1 MRLPPLLVVAL
12 AGAVE
17 KLDSNQVEQRKL
29 RVYDFSCPESEKH
42 VCACQLRCENPKGK
56 QCQKGIAVCA
66 KHAAQG
72 CAYVAAVGAGRAVRA
87 GAGQR
92 PPLPGPRLRAVKPEV
107 LTIGAAFAAALVAA
121 SSTHVLFL
129 EKDFGV
135 APSHNPDSLA
145 RELAASVVALRR
157 GAAIVRLRSIT
168 DQGCGTFRRCQRD
181 ANMPDWKAQT
191 TFGRRR
197 NWWSFYCP
205 EFSKPGSV
213 ADCETGGDVT
223 LRCFTSWDSN
233 WSLNAVLVD
242 RESALEKKWK
252 YARKGA
258 AGKFG
263 PGLALAQYAAATWQ
277 KQDGFGR
284 SCHARDVKTITA
296 PRYAMKLALLS
307 ITGAAAL
314 SGVTTTTDWTAARTA
329 LRQRDVGAVV
339 VEGAA
344 APADAWRGAMEGDA
358 CAAVDVSCEACDCAV
373 AAVQSAFARS
383 GRAGGAPRTD
393 RRPRAVLR
401 PVPGG
406 QVGRRPRARARDGHA
421 RPRDGAVPEAAHRL
435 CRAVASPLEGPGT
448 VVAPEVNLA
457 VSNLMPAWMVARMD
471 RAEGAATVSPARGA
485 FLLVKGESWGFGH
498 AAAAHRS
505 PAATDARRVLL
516 AFDRLCDVE

>member
-72 CAYVAAVGAGRAVRA
+72 CAYVVTNPSGEWATLKRLPTAKEEAEFRYPGKDLDAAGLAAERPALEREGRAQRANYSAAGGFAGALRRGGVDALTLGGDPLCGYRTPATLRRSVVSWWASGLLGLVDERILLLNDPAPAEVAVGVRFGFDVRLPSELGA
-87 GAGQR
+87 RSGPGAGQR

-213 ADCETGGDVT
+213 ADCETGGD
-223 LRCFTSWDSN
+223 
-233 WSLNAVLVD
+233 
-242 RESALEKKWK
+242 SALEKKWK

-277 KQDGFGR
+277 KQDGFEVGMLK
-284 SCHARDVKTITA
+284 DDWG
-296 PRYAMKLALLS
+296 KLDMPICLS
-307 ITGAAAL
+307 MRGIFEH
-314 SGVTTTTDWTAARTA
+314 
-329 LRQRDVGAVV
+329 
-339 VEGAA
+339 VE
-344 APADAWRGAMEGDA
+344 
-358 CAAVDVSCEACDCAV
+358 VD
-373 AAVQSAFARS
+373 
-383 GRAGGAPRTD
+383 G
-393 RRPRAVLR
+393 
-401 PVPGG
+401 
-406 QVGRRPRARARDGHA
+406 
-421 RPRDGAVPEAAHRL
+421 
-435 CRAVASPLEGPGT
+435 
-448 VVAPEVNLA
+448 
-457 VSNLMPAWMVARMD
+457 
-471 RAEGAATVSPARGA
+471 
-485 FLLVKGESWGFGH
+485 
-498 AAAAHRS
+498 
-505 PAATDARRVLL
+505 
-516 AFDRLCDVE
+516 

>member
-17 KLDSNQVEQRKL
+17 KLDSN
-29 RVYDFSCPESEKH
+29 
-42 VCACQLRCENPKGK
+42 QLRCENPKGK

-72 CAYVAAVGAGRAVRA
+72 CAYVVTNPSGEWATLKRLPTAKEEAEFRYPGKDLDAAGLAAERPALEREGRAQRANYSAAGGFAGALRRGGVDALTLGGDPLCGSERRRRRARRGAPDGALVALSYRTPATLRRSVVSWWASGLLGLVDERILLLNDPAPAEVAVGVRFGFDVRLPSELGA
-87 GAGQR
+87 RSGPGAGQR

-107 LTIGAAFAAALVAA
+107 LTIGAAFARR
-121 SSTHVLFL
+121 SSRRPR
-129 EKDFGV
+129 GV
-135 APSHNPDSLA
+135 RRRA
-145 RELAASVVALRR
+145 RR
-157 GAAIVRLRSIT
+157 AAIVRLRSIT

-277 KQDGFGR
+277 KQDGFEVGMLK
-284 SCHARDVKTITA
+284 DDWG
-296 PRYAMKLALLS
+296 KLDMPICLS
-307 ITGAAAL
+307 MRGIFEH
-314 SGVTTTTDWTAARTA
+314 
-329 LRQRDVGAVV
+329 
-339 VEGAA
+339 VE
-344 APADAWRGAMEGDA
+344 
-358 CAAVDVSCEACDCAV
+358 VDGSD
-373 AAVQSAFARS
+373 
-383 GRAGGAPRTD
+383 
-393 RRPRAVLR
+393 
-401 PVPGG
+401 
-406 QVGRRPRARARDGHA
+406 
-421 RPRDGAVPEAAHRL
+421 
-435 CRAVASPLEGPGT
+435 
-448 VVAPEVNLA
+448 
-457 VSNLMPAWMVARMD
+457 
-471 RAEGAATVSPARGA
+471 
-485 FLLVKGESWGFGH
+485 
-498 AAAAHRS
+498 
-505 PAATDARRVLL
+505 
-516 AFDRLCDVE
+516 

>member
-1 MRLPPLLVVAL
+1 MPPDASWSTKWRT
-12 AGAVE
+12 AGAI
-17 KLDSNQVEQRKL
+17 VEQRKL

-72 CAYVAAVGAGRAVRA
+72 CAYVVTNPSGEWATLKRLPTAKEEAEFRYPGKDLDAAGLAAERPALEREGRAQRANYSAAGGFAGALRRGGVDALTSAATRSAGPRRRVAGAERPTVALVALSYRTPATLRRSVVSWWASGLLGLAAVGAGRAVRA
-87 GAGQR
+87 RRGPAAAAAGPAAPGREARGADHR
-92 PPLPGPRLRAVKPEV
+92 R
-107 LTIGAAFAAALVAA
+107 AFAAALAA

-263 PGLALAQYAAATWQ
+263 LGLALAQYAAATWQ
-277 KQDGFGR
+277 KQDGFEVGMLK
-284 SCHARDVKTITA
+284 DDWG
-296 PRYAMKLALLS
+296 KLDMPICLS
-307 ITGAAAL
+307 
-314 SGVTTTTDWTAARTA
+314 
-329 LRQRDVGAVV
+329 LRGIFEH
-339 VEGAA
+339 VE
-344 APADAWRGAMEGDA
+344 
-358 CAAVDVSCEACDCAV
+358 VD
-373 AAVQSAFARS
+373 
-383 GRAGGAPRTD
+383 G
-393 RRPRAVLR
+393 
-401 PVPGG
+401 
-406 QVGRRPRARARDGHA
+406 
-421 RPRDGAVPEAAHRL
+421 
-435 CRAVASPLEGPGT
+435 
-448 VVAPEVNLA
+448 
-457 VSNLMPAWMVARMD
+457 
-471 RAEGAATVSPARGA
+471 
-485 FLLVKGESWGFGH
+485 
-498 AAAAHRS
+498 
-505 PAATDARRVLL
+505 
-516 AFDRLCDVE
+516 